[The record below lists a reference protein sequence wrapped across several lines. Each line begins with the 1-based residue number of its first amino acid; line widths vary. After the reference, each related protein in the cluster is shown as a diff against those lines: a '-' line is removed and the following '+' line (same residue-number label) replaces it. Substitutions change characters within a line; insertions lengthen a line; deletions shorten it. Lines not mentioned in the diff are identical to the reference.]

1 MKPIICKLGGIGC
14 FLLLV
19 LLLYTSRPET
29 VQGWALMI
37 GLVMFLGSLGVIGVL
52 GTGLGTLPYSIT
64 GYILIGL
71 TGLFLVLSFYSLW
84 VEEIKLN
91 EAWVLLLYII
101 IMYAAGTFL
110 ISKASELRMSHYL
123 LRFWQADAVLTIE
136 EVEEI
141 LREHLDKETT
151 HEQIAKKAEDV
162 LRLLMEQ
169 GHVKRVTPTSWKRLQ
184 K

>member
-1 MKPIICKLGGIGC
+1 
-14 FLLLV
+14 
-19 LLLYTSRPET
+19 
-29 VQGWALMI
+29 
-37 GLVMFLGSLGVIGVL
+37 
-52 GTGLGTLPYSIT
+52 
-64 GYILIGL
+64 
-71 TGLFLVLSFYSLW
+71 
-84 VEEIKLN
+84 
-91 EAWVLLLYII
+91 
-101 IMYAAGTFL
+101 MYAAGTFL